1 MLKRY
6 NFKCENPVVIV
17 FLRVIYYFLNVNFQS
32 NGHSKA
38 HIITIIM
45 ILGVTDINNQECFK
59 DYPDVVSIE
68 EVQTMLR
75 IGRNAVY
82 ELLRSGVIKSLKV
95 GKKYIIP
102 KVSIIKYVTSV
113 A

>member
-1 MLKRY
+1 MT
-6 NFKCENPVVIV
+6 N
-17 FLRVIYYFLNVNFQS
+17 
-32 NGHSKA
+32 
-38 HIITIIM
+38 
-45 ILGVTDINNQECFK
+45 INNLIQECFK
-59 DYPDVVSIE
+59 DYPDVVSVE